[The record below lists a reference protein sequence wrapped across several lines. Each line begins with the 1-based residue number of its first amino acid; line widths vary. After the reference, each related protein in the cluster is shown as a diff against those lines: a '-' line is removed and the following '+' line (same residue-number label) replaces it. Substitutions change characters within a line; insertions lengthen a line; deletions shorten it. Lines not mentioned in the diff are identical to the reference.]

1 MSLSNSTNNQFGL
14 SVDGLTELNTDVLT
28 VNGISISGDYLN
40 SKTDTS
46 KVNTVITLDTGST
59 KFTIKDTS
67 NNELLKCDNNSSIT
81 SFYRPQTAFTGQNQA
96 DDIPNL
102 LYGLNTYWF
111 KSGSNGISGAFQT
124 APSGSIWFQTS
135 TGQTYIL
142 MNGISVQVNNA
153 LLTGDTNLFTIYN
166 NYGGVD
172 KILFC
177 DPSGNMSPA
186 PNLSYAY
193 SDVNATLVTT
203 VPSNIG
209 GQQQTVRW
217 TRDFTING
225 LYGWKL
231 SSSTINKM
239 PLVSDL
245 PITINQLYSDNV
257 TSTTVTTFNL
267 TSSSNLLVLS
277 NSVSDSLNLDN
288 GRVRFQGT
296 GDWGVLFSPNR
307 FNCNVQTGFQ
317 HSFSINDVQLF
328 RFSNTVSPT
337 ITSNTAFFNLSTTG
351 GSQLQLNNNSSVLN
365 SNGGGILTLNNRFE
379 MIDSSN
385 NKVYTDDVGLY
396 TSHSSG
402 AYSLMSVGGSAFLVS
417 SSGSIVAATNSVS
430 LTSNS
435 GNVIMN
441 GLLYSSSTSGNTPQL
456 GQFGGTGDRLILY
469 QGSAG
474 THPYSLGIGSATLW
488 YSVPTSGLHN
498 WYIGGQSIMNL
509 QNIGN
514 DSLSLSRTS
523 NNPSFI
529 AGVGYFSYA
538 SASTS
543 WSPDSVTNDTVIH
556 NASGN
561 IRFRTGA
568 TSNNSSL
575 IVNSNGSTTIKNRS
589 AQVHQLTIAGNEFYQ
604 AGFAGTGVSLNTYVN
619 RSGNKQFTIMDP
631 DLAINGTNK
640 MLRFMSEQGSVDC
653 MASDISAYL
662 PLSVLGSSLILGFYT
677 TNGTLTTTAGNGT
690 VTVVSDKRLKRDI
703 EYLTDTQEGLNAILN
718 LKPCKFKLI
727 EDKSNA
733 VYQGFIADDLMKY
746 IPYGVDGKRI
756 EYKWKTDLKGN
767 MEIDEKGEIVYQV
780 DASGNKVI
788 RPKAINDV
796 AVIAT
801 MSLAIQELHKTQQSE
816 NNSLRELLNHQNQVI
831 QNQQREIT
839 EYKDKV
845 NHLLV
850 NQENLTRQLIELT
863 NQINK
868 ITEKIINSNK

>member
-28 VNGISISGDYLN
+28 VGGISISGDYLN

-67 NNELLKCDNNSSIT
+67 NNELIKCDNYTGITTFYQPQT
-81 SFYRPQTAFTGQNQA
+81 SFVGNTANA
-96 DDIPNL
+96 IPNL
-102 LYGLNTYWF
+102 QYGFDTYWF
-111 KSGSNGISGAFQT
+111 KSGSNNISGAFQT

-142 MNGISVQVNNA
+142 MNGISVQVNNP
-153 LLTGDTNLFTIYN
+153 LFTGDTNLFTIYN

-177 DPSGNMSPA
+177 DPSGNLSPA
-186 PNLSYAY
+186 SNLSYLY
-193 SDVNATLVTT
+193 GDVNASMITT

-217 TRDFTING
+217 TRDFTVNS

-231 SSSTINKM
+231 TTATINKM
-239 PLVSDL
+239 PLDTDL
-245 PITINQLYSDNV
+245 PITINNLYSNNV
-257 TSTTVTTFNL
+257 TSTTVTTFNV

-277 NSVSDSLNLDN
+277 NSVNDSVNLDN

-328 RFSNTVSPT
+328 RFSNTASPT
-337 ITSNTAFFNLSTTG
+337 ITSNNAFFGLFTTG

-435 GNVIMN
+435 GNVIIN
-441 GLLYSSSTSGNTPQL
+441 NKLYSSSLSTGTPTI

-469 QGSAG
+469 QGSPSTYPIG
-474 THPYSLGIGSATLW
+474 LGIAPFTMWFSAPV
-488 YSVPTSGLHN
+488 SHIFN
-498 WYIGGQSIMNL
+498 WYLDGTSIMNL
-509 QNIGN
+509 QNTGT

-538 SASTS
+538 SSSTS

-568 TSNNSSL
+568 VTNNSNL

-589 AQVHQLTIAGNEFYQ
+589 AQVHQLTLTGNEFYQ
-604 AGFAGTGVSLNTYVN
+604 AGFADTGVSLNCGVN
-619 RSGNKQFTIMDP
+619 RSGNKQFWVMDP
-631 DLAINGTNK
+631 NLAINSTNK
-640 MLRFMSEQGSVDC
+640 CIRFVPNTGAIDCISTDAGLLLELIVSGPLRF
-653 MASDISAYL
+653 
-662 PLSVLGSSLILGFYT
+662 PNYT
-677 TNGTLTTTAGNGT
+677 TNGTLTTTGGIGT
-690 VTVVSDKRLKRDI
+690 VTVVSDKRLKKDI

-727 EDKSNA
+727 QDKSNA
-733 VYQGFIADDLMKY
+733 VYQGFIADDMMKF
-746 IPYGVDGKRI
+746 IPDAIDGKKI
-756 EYKWKTDLKGN
+756 EYKWKTDLNGN
-767 MEIDEKGEIVYQV
+767 MELDEKGEIIYEV
-780 DASGNKVI
+780 DTSGNKVI

-801 MSLAIQELHKTQQSE
+801 MSLAIQELHK
-816 NNSLRELLNHQNQVI
+816 LLNTQNQVI

-839 EYKDKV
+839 EYKQKV
-845 NHLLV
+845 NHLLTT
-850 NQENLTRQLIELT
+850 QENQLIELT

-868 ITEKIINSNK
+868 ITEKISRSTTN